1 MTKTQKTQT
10 MKKNKSQNPQIVIYQ
25 AKNGSID
32 LKGDYKKETLY
43 ANLNQIAKI
52 YGRDKSVISR
62 HIKNIFKSG
71 ELQEKSVVAKIA
83 TTAADDKTY
92 KVDYYNLDMLI
103 SIGYRVDSKEATKFR
118 IWATRNLKQYITKG
132 FTIDRQKI
140 AKNYQE
146 FSTIL
151 QDLKIIL
158 PKSQEKIENSSL
170 VELISNYAK
179 TWISLDAYDKNSLPI
194 KGKSKSEL
202 KIKFNELNQDLQK
215 FKKELIKEKQASEL
229 FAREKTK
236 NALEA
241 IFYNIFASFDGR
253 DLYKTHEEKAAHLFY
268 FVIKN
273 HPFVDGHKRSASFSF
288 IWFLRKVKLLKS
300 NLNAESLTLLT
311 ILIAESD
318 PKNKDKMIGLILNI
332 LN

>member
-43 ANLNQIAKI
+43 ANLNKIAKI

-118 IWATRNLKQYITKG
+118 IWATRNLKQYITK
-132 FTIDRQKI
+132 
-140 AKNYQE
+140 
-146 FSTIL
+146 
-151 QDLKIIL
+151 
-158 PKSQEKIENSSL
+158 
-170 VELISNYAK
+170 
-179 TWISLDAYDKNSLPI
+179 
-194 KGKSKSEL
+194 
-202 KIKFNELNQDLQK
+202 
-215 FKKELIKEKQASEL
+215 
-229 FAREKTK
+229 
-236 NALEA
+236 
-241 IFYNIFASFDGR
+241 
-253 DLYKTHEEKAAHLFY
+253 
-268 FVIKN
+268 
-273 HPFVDGHKRSASFSF
+273 
-288 IWFLRKVKLLKS
+288 
-300 NLNAESLTLLT
+300 
-311 ILIAESD
+311 
-318 PKNKDKMIGLILNI
+318 
-332 LN
+332 

>member
-194 KGKSKSEL
+194 
-202 KIKFNELNQDLQK
+202 N
-215 FKKELIKEKQASEL
+215 
-229 FAREKTK
+229 
-236 NALEA
+236 
-241 IFYNIFASFDGR
+241 
-253 DLYKTHEEKAAHLFY
+253 
-268 FVIKN
+268 
-273 HPFVDGHKRSASFSF
+273 
-288 IWFLRKVKLLKS
+288 
-300 NLNAESLTLLT
+300 
-311 ILIAESD
+311 
-318 PKNKDKMIGLILNI
+318 
-332 LN
+332 